1 MPTTEEQI
9 YMDLTRLGLDPET
22 AEQVCHAPVLIA
34 AHRGNLRSQEHALQR
49 PTHQRVYD
57 DLPPLAPGLPGSS
70 TYDEGG
76 AEIMVCTP
84 HKQEYCG
91 HCTVDFGDWNQSVR
105 RQAAREYKAAAE
117 VAMNGATESSS
128 LAGAAE
134 ANDALDS
141 HIASHGKELGTKQ
154 PSDSYDGAR
163 SQNATN
169 QESEAPSIPTSVA
182 TSAIPAHETI
192 HSNVR
197 FSERDTEKKQ
207 FQRAIKSSNLQSC
220 LPGLPNKRGRSWLI
234 VFEGMVFCTDDTMK
248 VMITAW
254 PMMKQGDPVLIKQ
267 LRPNERPELNK
278 RCGTLLTYQDG
289 QWQVDLR
296 NHEKVETVWIDLKN
310 LKPPAHT

>member
-9 YMDLTRLGLDPET
+9 YTWLGLGPET

-34 AHRGNLRSQEHALQR
+34 AHRGNRLSQDHALQR

-57 DLPPLAPGLPGSS
+57 DQGYGSS

-84 HKQEYCG
+84 HKQEFCA
-91 HCTVDFGDWNQSVR
+91 HCARDFRDENQTVR
-105 RQAAREYKAAAE
+105 RTAARNYKAAAE
-117 VAMNGATESSS
+117 VAMNGATESSG
-128 LAGAAE
+128 LASAAQ

-141 HIASHGKELGTKQ
+141 HIASHGEELGIKQ
-154 PSDSYDGAR
+154 PPDSYDSAR
-163 SQNATN
+163 SHNATN

-207 FQRAIKSSNLQSC
+207 FQRA
-220 LPGLPNKRGRSWLI
+220 R
-234 VFEGMVFCTDDTMK
+234 
-248 VMITAW
+248 
-254 PMMKQGDPVLIKQ
+254 
-267 LRPNERPELNK
+267 
-278 RCGTLLTYQDG
+278 
-289 QWQVDLR
+289 
-296 NHEKVETVWIDLKN
+296 
-310 LKPPAHT
+310 

>member
-1 MPTTEEQI
+1 MNSP
-9 YMDLTRLGLDPET
+9 MDFTRLGLSPET
-22 AEQVCHAPVLIA
+22 AEQVYHPVLIA
-34 AHRGNLRSQEHALQR
+34 AHRGNLRSQEHALHR

-57 DLPPLAPGLPGSS
+57 NVPGTGSS

-76 AEIMVCTP
+76 AEIMVCTS

-91 HCTVDFGDWNQSVR
+91 HCAVDFGDGN
-105 RQAAREYKAAAE
+105 QAARRTAARKYKAAAE

-141 HIASHGKELGTKQ
+141 HIASHGEELGIKQ
-154 PSDSYDGAR
+154 PSDGAR
-163 SQNATN
+163 SHNATN

-207 FQRAIKSSNLQSC
+207 FQRAIKSTNLQSR
-220 LPGLPNKRGRSWLI
+220 LPGLRNKRGRSWLI